1 MLLDPLVLRGGVS
14 GTSESTNEEDKVHTV
29 HSSNG
34 HYFNYHLSL
43 NVTESQNDDVCLNDK
58 QHRFSFISGMTYSRQ
73 QTVSFYEAVF
83 PH

>member
-43 NVTESQNDDVCLNDK
+43 KNSFLIYIWHDLFKVTNGVVL
-58 QHRFSFISGMTYSRQ
+58 
-73 QTVSFYEAVF
+73 
-83 PH
+83 